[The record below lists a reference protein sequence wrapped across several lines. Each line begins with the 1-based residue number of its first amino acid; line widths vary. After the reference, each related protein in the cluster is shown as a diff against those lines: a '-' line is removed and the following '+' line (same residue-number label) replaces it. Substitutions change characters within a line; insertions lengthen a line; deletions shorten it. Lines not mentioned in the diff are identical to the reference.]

1 MYMHFTLD
9 DIGSSLLL
17 AANWYFMIDIGS
29 SLLLAAN
36 WYFMIDIG
44 ISKGNCAEFTMG

>member
-9 DIGSSLLL
+9 DIGSS
-17 AANWYFMIDIGS
+17 I
-29 SLLLAAN
+29 LLAAN